1 MYLSI
6 PINTDISVIMKETY
20 QQLLKEYFGLVDTQN
35 FDKSVLDY
43 SILDKHIRLLETIN
57 VVQDSAISIFD
68 LYKKKHVFISSR
80 FESMLGWNIN
90 EAHEQG
96 NEYMDERMHP
106 EDAIRLTKAGMYFL
120 KLGFAFPM
128 DARESLKSY
137 KLIND
142 YRTKNKF
149 GDYVRVIEQQKA
161 LELDR
166 YGNVWL
172 ALSVLDVS
180 PDNDILTPSR
190 SRLVDT
196 GTGELFIFPPEDFK
210 EKELPKL
217 SGREQEILSLIAKGM
232 VSKQIADKLFIS
244 VHTVNTHRQRI
255 IEKLNVSNTFE
266 AIKYASGLGLLD

>member
-1 MYLSI
+1 
-6 PINTDISVIMKETY
+6 MKETY

-35 FDKSVLDY
+35 FDVSVLDY
-43 SILDKHIRLLETIN
+43 SILDKHILLLETIN

-68 LYKKKHVFISSR
+68 LYRKKHVFISSK
-80 FESMLGWNIN
+80 FETMLGWNIH

-106 EDAIRLTKAGMYFL
+106 EDAIRLTKAGMFFL
-120 KLGFAFPM
+120 KFGFAFP
-128 DARESLKSY
+128 REERETLKGY

-142 YRTKNKF
+142 YRTKNKE
-149 GDYVRVIEQQKA
+149 GKYVRVIEQQKA
-161 LELDR
+161 LELDK

-180 PDNDILTPSR
+180 PDKDIVTPSR

-196 GTGELFIFPPEDFK
+196 NTGDLFIFPPEDFNK
-210 EKELPKL
+210 KKLPKL

-232 VSKQIADKLFIS
+232 ISKQIADKLFIS

-266 AIKYASGLGLLD
+266 AIKYASKLGLLD

>member
-1 MYLSI
+1 
-6 PINTDISVIMKETY
+6 MKETY
-20 QQLLKEYFGLVDTQN
+20 KQLLKVYFKLVDSQKFN
-35 FDKSVLDY
+35 EKSLDNN
-43 SILDKHIRLLETIN
+43 ILDKHIHLLEIIN

-68 LYKKKHVFISSR
+68 LYRKKHVFISSK
-80 FESMLGWNIN
+80 FETMLGWNIH

-96 NEYMDERMHP
+96 NDYMDERMHP
-106 EDAIRLTKAGMYFL
+106 EDAIRLIRAGMFFL
-120 KLGFAFPM
+120 KFAFSFP
-128 DARESLKSY
+128 REERETLKGY

-142 YRTKNKF
+142 YRTKNKE
-149 GDYVRVIEQQKA
+149 GKYVRVIEQQKA

-166 YGNVWL
+166 FGNVWL

-180 PDNDILTPSR
+180 PDKDIGTPAR
-190 SRLVDT
+190 SRLINT
-196 GTGELFIFPPEDFK
+196 NTGELFLFPPEEFNK
-210 EKELPKL
+210 KKLPKL

-266 AIKYASGLGLLD
+266 AIKYASELGLLD